1 MTEFGGGVGGRMCR
15 MNVGGFLISFSFY
28 LSLCVFHKFGMY
40 LRLEYVCH
48 AANITSVH
56 DLIYVFSLLVVV

>member
-1 MTEFGGGVGGRMCR
+1 MCR
-15 MNVGGFLISFSFY
+15 MDVGGFLISFSFY

-56 DLIYVFSLLVVV
+56 VLIYVLSLVVVV